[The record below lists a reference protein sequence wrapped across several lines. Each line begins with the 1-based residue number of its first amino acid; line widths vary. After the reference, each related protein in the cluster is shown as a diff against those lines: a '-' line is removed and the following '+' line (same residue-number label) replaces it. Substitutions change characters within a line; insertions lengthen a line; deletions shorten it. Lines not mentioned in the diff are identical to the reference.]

1 MTRGSDLDRLPR
13 GDLTLAHK
21 DTTMMV
27 CDLKCVDDR
36 FRADIGLRDYEIM
49 IVIRLGN
56 YFGNGKVDV
65 CSEHIVNRETEH

>member
-21 DTTMMV
+21 DTTKMV
-27 CDLKCVDDR
+27 CDLKCVYDR

-49 IVIRLGN
+49 IVIRLGIISA
-56 YFGNGKVDV
+56 
-65 CSEHIVNRETEH
+65 SERSMSAQSIS